1 MENPFLAVIFQVL
14 PEPHASLLGGMLFGS
29 KSAMLPPDLK
39 EMLINTGTIH
49 IVALSGQNISILI
62 RLFSEATL
70 WLGRRVSIGISF
82 IGIVGFIILVGGEP
96 TLIRAAIMGSISLIA
111 VYFGRQSW
119 SLLSLILAAG
129 IMLIIYPG
137 WIDTISFQLSF
148 AATLGIILLVP
159 PMRSRSKGLTMQ
171 FINDL
176 LQALHIT
183 LAAQLFTL
191 PIIVLHF
198 ERVSLISPLT
208 NILISWSIMPLMVFG
223 IAVSIIGILSLSLA
237 QIVSWICW
245 ALLSY
250 LLFIVEVTARLPFA
264 SINL

>member
-29 KSAMLPPDLK
+29 KSAMLPSDLK
-39 EMLINTGTIH
+39 ELLINTGTIH

-70 WLGRRVSIGISF
+70 WLGRRISLLLSF
-82 IGIVGFIILVGGEP
+82 VGIVGFIFLVGGEP

-119 SLLSLILAAG
+119 SLLSLVLAAG
-129 IMLIIYPG
+129 IMLIIFPG

-159 PMRSRSKGLTMQ
+159 EIRSQGKGYKQIITETK
-171 FINDL
+171 
-176 LQALHIT
+176 QALYIT

-191 PIIVLHF
+191 PIIVVHF
-198 ERVSLISPLT
+198 ERVSLIAPLT
-208 NILISWSIMPLMVFG
+208 NVLISWTIMPLMVFG
-223 IAVSIIGILSLSLA
+223 LILSIIGILSLTLA
-237 QIVSWICW
+237 QIVGWICW
-245 ALLSY
+245 GLLSY
-250 LLFIVEVTARLPFA
+250 LLLIVELTAQLPFA